1 MAAVTLKDLMD
12 PLTKIEK
19 SAEQTNAKLDAL
31 IEMQTAGSGGG
42 GLEQA
47 IVDQLSAQTTL
58 LQLI

>member
-42 GLEQA
+42 GLGVCRPEA
-47 IVDQLSAQTTL
+47 ENGDRQTM
-58 LQLI
+58 